1 MGAATNS
8 AKSAVLSPPEHLFKA
23 MVRRL
28 LVLRDELPTSDSER
42 DEIVDAAESDA
53 IHFIAHRRRI
63 LLKLLVHRGKF
74 SNAQG
79 EMLLLGP
86 DSNERRDL
94 ECYASMW
101 LRCELSNLRSA
112 ASSPVRTHGLLSR
125 LQIADLAI
133 AMLDYNGDEPS
144 VPTPELIE
152 LLAALLDVDR
162 HRSASKKTAPFN
174 EKFAL
179 AAEIEAQAAHNNAK
193 LTVRELAR
201 RASVSIGTIS
211 AWRKLE
217 QYRRAVQFFVQRI
230 SAG

>member
-1 MGAATNS
+1 MAAATNPS
-8 AKSAVLSPPEHLFKA
+8 KSAVWSPPEHVFKA

-28 LVLRDELPTSDSER
+28 LILRDVMPTSDSER
-42 DEIVDAAESDA
+42 DEIADAAESDA

-63 LLKLLVHRGKF
+63 LLKLLVHKF
-74 SNAQG
+74 SKAQG
-79 EMLLLGP
+79 EMLLLGL

-94 ECYASMW
+94 ERDASIW
-101 LRCELSNLRSA
+101 LRCELNNLRAA
-112 ASSPVRTHGLLSR
+112 ASSPVRTYGLLSR

-162 HRSASKKTAPFN
+162 HRSALKKTAPFN

-179 AAEIEAQAAHNNAK
+179 TAEIEAQAAHNNAK

-201 RASVSIGTIS
+201 RAGVSIGTIS
-211 AWRKLE
+211 AWRKRE
-217 QYRRAVQFFVQRI
+217 GYRRAVQFFVQQI
-230 SAG
+230 SVG